1 MGAISTVNKS
11 VCPADNWANKKVSKK
26 ARIPLDTL
34 WVLPLDVSSD
44 TKTSAFDLRCEAYI

>member
-1 MGAISTVNKS
+1 MGAISSVNKS
-11 VCPADNWANKKVSKK
+11 VCPADSWANKRVSKK